1 MKLMGHQFEDG
12 NNRLGFA
19 IGVVTGVIQFFLKID
34 VPTDFWSKLLGAS
47 ITAGV
52 CGFVGVMGK
61 ELFVIAKN
69 NFLQYFRARKKTKK

>member
-12 NNRLGFA
+12 NNRLGFG
-19 IGVVTGVIQFFLKID
+19 IGVVTGVVQFFLKID

-61 ELFVIAKN
+61 ELFVLAKN
-69 NFLQYFRARKKTKK
+69 NLIEYIRAKKKIKK

>member
-1 MKLMGHQFEDG
+1 MKLMGHHLEDG
-12 NNRLGFA
+12 NNKLGFA
-19 IGVVTGVIQFFLKID
+19 IGVVTGVFQFFLKIN

-69 NFLQYFRARKKTKK
+69 SFVEYYRARKKTKK